1 MTLILRISFS
11 SVFFFKGLLIPSSNI
26 VNMCLYLSSGDKQED
41 YLGILFPYTSICRQA
56 SKTRI
61 TALFNDKTTFIDS
74 SKIPIFEWSGIS
86 FRYDNAE
93 NKNIKGILVNE
104 ARGNFG

>member
-1 MTLILRISFS
+1 MTLILWISFS
-11 SVFFFKGLLIPSSNI
+11 SFFFKGLLIPSSNI
-26 VNMCLYLSSGDKQED
+26 VNMCLYLSSGDKED

-74 SKIPIFEWSGIS
+74 SKTPIFEWSGIS

-93 NKNIKGILVNE
+93 NKSIKGILVNE
-104 ARGNFG
+104 VRGNFG

>member
-1 MTLILRISFS
+1 MTLILWISFS
-11 SVFFFKGLLIPSSNI
+11 SIFFFKGLLIPSSNI
-26 VNMCLYLSSGDKQED
+26 ANMCLYLSSGDKQED

-61 TALFNDKTTFIDS
+61 TALFNDKATFIDS
-74 SKIPIFEWSGIS
+74 SKTPILLSGIS

-104 ARGNFG
+104 VRGNFG